1 MAGLHWKRRERTVE
15 WRSLQIW
22 EIVVLDC
29 HCKANMRN
37 WMMMVRGQSQ
47 QLKEKD

>member
-1 MAGLHWKRRERTVE
+1 MVRLHWKRREQTVE

-22 EIVVLDC
+22 ETVALDY
-29 HCKANMRN
+29 HYKANMRN
-37 WMMMVRGQSQ
+37 WMIMVRGQSQ